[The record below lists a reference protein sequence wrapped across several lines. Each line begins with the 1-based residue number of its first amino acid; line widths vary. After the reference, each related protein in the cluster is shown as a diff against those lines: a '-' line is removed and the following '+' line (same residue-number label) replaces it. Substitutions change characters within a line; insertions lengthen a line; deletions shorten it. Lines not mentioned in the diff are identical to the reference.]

1 MGAIVNGMAVS
12 KLRPFASTFLV
23 FSDYMKHSIRMS
35 AIMSVPSIWV
45 FTHDS
50 IGVGEDGP
58 THQPIEHLAALRSI
72 PGLLT
77 FRPGDANEVLEMWR
91 HIMGLQ
97 RQPAAVVLSR
107 QALPTLDRTRYASA
121 SNIQKGAYILAG
133 AEVVPELILMASGSE
148 VSLMLEAHESLT
160 KEGVKVRSVSVPCI
174 ELFKQ
179 QSYEYIESVLPN
191 TCRARVSI
199 EAGVEDSWGRFI
211 GLDGEHIGMNTFGAS
226 APLKSLQKEFG
237 FNVDE
242 VVKAAR
248 RVMSRTSRS
257 ISKASAR
264 SISKAI
270 AHTCDTLA
278 MTTADS
284 LPTLDVV
291 SDSELSESNTDSAT
305 NSAEN
310 HPTRSSKLE
319 FEPVSRQRQVIVQ

>member
-1 MGAIVNGMAVS
+1 
-12 KLRPFASTFLV
+12 
-23 FSDYMKHSIRMS
+23 MS
-35 AIMSVPSIWV
+35 AIMQIPSIWV

-77 FRPGDANEVLEMWR
+77 YRPGDANEVLEMWR

-107 QALPTLDRTRYASA
+107 QALPTLDRTKYASA
-121 SNIQKGAYILAG
+121 SNIQKGAYVLAD
-133 AEVVPELILMASGSE
+133 ADAVPELILMASGSE
-148 VSLMLEAHESLT
+148 VALMLEAHESL
-160 KEGVKVRSVSVPCI
+160 KAEGFKVRSVSVPCI

-179 QSYEYIESVLPN
+179 QSSEYIESVLPN
-191 TCRARVSI
+191 ACRARVSI
-199 EAGVEDSWGRFI
+199 EAGVEDTWGRFI

-248 RVMSRTSRS
+248 RVMSKTRRTFSKA
-257 ISKASAR
+257 KASAL
-264 SISKAI
+264 S
-270 AHTCDTLA
+270 CDSLA

-284 LPTLDVV
+284 LATLDVI
-291 SDSELSESNTDSAT
+291 SDSELSEASTSSATDSA
-305 NSAEN
+305 EKP
-310 HPTRSSKLE
+310 PTRSSKLE
-319 FEPVSRQRQVIVQ
+319 FKPVSRQRYVTVQ